1 MINREDIEEFLYEV
15 KPILLSTREKIN
27 DSSFKGER
35 EIVTEADRLIESE
48 FREFVKKRYNCKVF
62 GEEEGGKIEDEV
74 FIIDPIDGTHNFALG
89 NPHFAV
95 SIAYWGKEEKH
106 GWIYAPMEGFLF
118 YSDGKDLY
126 INGKK
131 TKRRKRYL
139 KEYAVATGLAYCRR
153 NEEEE
158 KSIISRLIDFTPEIR
173 ISSSA
178 ALDLA
183 YLAAGFLN
191 GYIERG
197 LHAWDIAA
205 GYVMCKAVGLDVLDW
220 NGKEHDLTKDHIIA
234 GEKEVVD
241 VLLNIVNGISWRK

>member
-1 MINREDIEEFLYEV
+1 MIKREEIEEFLYEV
-15 KPILLSTREKIN
+15 KSILLSTREKIN
-27 DSSFKGER
+27 NSSFKGER
-35 EIVTEADRLIESE
+35 EIVTEADKLIESK
-48 FREFVKKRYNCKVF
+48 FRAFVKERYGCRVF
-62 GEEEGGKIEDEV
+62 GEEEGGNIEEDI

-95 SIAYWGKEEKH
+95 SIAYWGKNEKH

-118 YSDGKDLY
+118 YSDGESFY

-131 TKRRKRYL
+131 TRRRKKYL
-139 KEYAVATGLAYCRR
+139 KEPAIATGLAYCRR

-158 KSIISRLIDFTPEIR
+158 KQIISRLIDFTPEIR

-205 GYVMCKAVGLDVLDW
+205 GYIMCKSVGIDVLDW
-220 NGKEHDLTKDHIIA
+220 YGNIHNLKKDHVIA
-234 GEKEVVD
+234 GEKEVIK
-241 VLLNIVNGISWRK
+241 VLLDITKSIDWKE